1 MCSPH
6 LATGM
11 WDRLCAAIRLLL
23 LGSAGGGRL
32 SVAESSLGNSRSGSC
47 LAFVTRTMKLL
58 RRSSAESVCGEG
70 VLLTTSVVATAVVL
84 PEVAALTNTRL
95 TPGCPPGDSVTSGGP
110 CTCDGG
116 GESAIHCAVFT
127 GERVSTRDVSTS

>member
-11 WDRLCAAIRLLL
+11 WDRFCAAIRLLL

-58 RRSSAESVCGEG
+58 RRSSAEFVCGEG
-70 VLLTTSVVATAVVL
+70 VLLMTSVVATAVVL

-95 TPGCPPGDSVTSGGP
+95 TPGCPPWRQRDQWWP
-110 CTCDGG
+110 L
-116 GESAIHCAVFT
+116 HMRWRR
-127 GERVSTRDVSTS
+127 RVRHPLCSLHRRAGVH